1 METKRRIVTRIFHL
15 VLAIGVLANGGACTM
30 VGKGT
35 RTVIKAENEKS
46 TEFIL
51 KRYPHLLAQPN
62 DRSTAYYV
70 DSEGGPGHPR
80 RPRRIGKYG
89 MLGLSRSPQ
98 SLRSAFES
106 YMKAK
111 YGASDFEAARLTVS
125 VRDKGKTPAFF
136 PAEALSLVAKNT
148 AEIVTADSQLTP
160 AERIER
166 QNLLEAQL
174 LNTPDLPQSTTLH
187 HTDGQGRD
195 IYYYYPRVEID
206 FSAKL
211 LSAANLD
218 RFSFLGLVIALKSEG
233 AHCPEVDE
241 SEESEEAYC
250 PEADESEESEEAYCP
265 EADESEEPEEVD
277 CPVAEQTTNLA
288 KEKPPLRP
296 RFINFEPKAADFA
309 EFTRGQ
315 FKQNTQIQALVTSG
329 FTQGSTVTTT
339 SPGGETTPSTEAE
352 RARNL
357 SLEGEGSYTY
367 SEGVA
372 RELKDAIQR
381 RATGLDKQGQIF
393 FAEYRSINAI
403 RIGGTYNFDL
413 MLEVPAC
420 GCNIKCTLY
429 YESDPVVKKIK
440 ADIYLV
446 GVIRHV
452 YERGEV
458 GLFFRY
464 PETENDHVY
473 EQVVLKVYDDELIW
487 KFNGS
492 PWIGKYE
499 EEEPTFTLNV
509 VSNHEEARF
518 VVKRG
523 SVDKDACQTISEVIG
538 DGSGSKT
545 KVMLPI
551 EEDPYHACVEFLPV
565 VDTSAK
571 SGTVVLKAPA
581 SPKTFSVPKD
591 GGEETVVGAYGLP
604 SEQEDKSEE

>member
-1 METKRRIVTRIFHL
+1 MMRIFHL
-15 VLAIGVLANGGACTM
+15 ILAVGVIMGGVSCTM
-30 VGKGT
+30 VGTGT
-35 RTVIKAENEKS
+35 RTVLKADDEQI

-62 DRSTAYYV
+62 DRSIAYYV
-70 DSEGGPGHPR
+70 DSKGRPGHPR
-80 RPRRIGKYG
+80 RPRRIGKYS
-89 MLGLSRSPQ
+89 MLGLSRSPR

-125 VRDKGKTPAFF
+125 VRDKGKTPAFL
-136 PAEALSLVAKNT
+136 PAEALSLVTKNT
-148 AEIVTADSQLTP
+148 ATLITADSKLTDE
-160 AERIER
+160 ERIER
-166 QNLLEAQL
+166 QNFLEAQL
-174 LNTPDLPQSTTLH
+174 LNTPDLPRSTALH
-187 HTDGQGRD
+187 HTDDQGRD
-195 IYYYYPRVEID
+195 VYYYYPRIEID
-206 FSAKL
+206 FSAQL
-211 LSAANLD
+211 LSSANLD
-218 RFSFLGLVIALKSEG
+218 RFSFLGLVIALKTENLETCYCSE
-233 AHCPEVDE
+233 A
-241 SEESEEAYC
+241 S
-250 PEADESEESEEAYCP
+250 
-265 EADESEEPEEVD
+265 
-277 CPVAEQTTNLA
+277 QTARTV
-288 KEKPPLRP
+288 RP
-296 RFINFEPKAADFA
+296 RFINFVPKDADFA

-315 FKQNTQIQALVTSG
+315 FQQNSQIQALITSG

-339 SPGGETTPSTEAE
+339 SPGGDTIPSTEAK

-357 SLEGEGSYTY
+357 SLGSEGSYTY
-367 SEGVA
+367 SEGVV

-381 RATGLDKQGQIF
+381 RVTGLDKQGQIF
-393 FAEYRSINAI
+393 FAEYRSISAT

-413 MLEVPAC
+413 MLEVPAQ
-420 GCNIKCTLY
+420 GQDIATTSY
-429 YESDPVVKKIK
+429 YESHPVAKEIR

-452 YERGEV
+452 YDRGEV

-499 EEEPTFTLNV
+499 GEPTFTLNV

-518 VVKRG
+518 VVKRE
-523 SVDKDACQTISEVIG
+523 SVDKDTCQTTSEVIG

-545 KVMLPI
+545 KVSLPT
-551 EEDPYHACVEFLPV
+551 EKGPYNACVEFLPV
-565 VDTSAK
+565 VETGAK
-571 SGTVVLKAPA
+571 PGTVELRATA
-581 SPKTFSVPKD
+581 SPKTFRVPKN

-604 SEQEDKSEE
+604 KQEDKSEE